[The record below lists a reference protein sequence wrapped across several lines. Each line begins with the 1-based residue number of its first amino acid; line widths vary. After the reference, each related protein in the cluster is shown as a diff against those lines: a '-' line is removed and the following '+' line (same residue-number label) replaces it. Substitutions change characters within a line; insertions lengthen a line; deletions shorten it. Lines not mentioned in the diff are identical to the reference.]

1 MPVVIVVVFATGGQQ
16 GRGQLTMV
24 NCTVPGY
31 GALHLE
37 HCVSDFSGTLSED
50 GRLLPGVRERIEQ
63 LSALM
68 RCHILTADTHGRAAQ
83 ELEGLDCIVKFLVSD
98 DHTCEKRRYIEGL
111 GAQSVFAIGN
121 GNNDTGMLRAARVGV
136 AVCLAEGCSGETA
149 AAADILV
156 RSPLDALD
164 LLLKT
169 NRLIATLRR

>member
-1 MPVVIVVVFATGGQQ
+1 MVI
-16 GRGQLTMV
+16 
-24 NCTVPGY
+24 CTVPGY

-121 GNNDTGMLRAARVGV
+121 GNNDAGMLRAARVGV